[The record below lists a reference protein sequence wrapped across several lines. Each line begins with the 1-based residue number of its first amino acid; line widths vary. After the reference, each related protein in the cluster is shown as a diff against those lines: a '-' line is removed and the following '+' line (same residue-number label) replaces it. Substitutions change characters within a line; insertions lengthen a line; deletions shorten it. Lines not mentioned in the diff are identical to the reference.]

1 MSDRELVLRHVVADV
16 HARRA
21 LPAEVR
27 ISGGR
32 IASVRELTGSEA
44 LRVVPGILIPG
55 LVDAHVHIESSMLP
69 PWEFARVAVRHGTVA
84 TVSDPHEIAN
94 VLGADGIRFML
105 DDAAGSP
112 FTFWFGVPSCVPA
125 TALET
130 AGAALDAD
138 AVAALLDDP
147 RLPYLSEM
155 MNWPGVLARDPEVMA
170 KIAAARARGKRVD
183 GHAPGLLGADIAHYA
198 AAGIETD
205 HECRTA
211 EEGRARIA
219 AGMMLAIREGSA
231 ARNMDALL
239 PVLREHPDRC
249 MWCTDDA
256 HPDTLLA
263 GHINRLMARAVAAGI
278 DPFDA
283 LRAGTLNTVTHYR
296 MPCGLLRVGDRADMA
311 LVDDLRSFR
320 VRRTWIAGSMVAE
333 EGVSRLPGRASA
345 TPNRFRACRVSAD
358 DLALRTGPGAGST
371 VRAHV
376 IAVEDGQLVTG
387 HAMEAV
393 TVSGSAV
400 AGGAAAGG
408 AAAGDVAGG
417 GAAVHVADADRVVEP
432 DPSRDLL
439 LLAVVNRYTDA
450 PPALALVRGIG
461 LTRGAIASSVA
472 HDSHNVVAVG
482 ASRAELAEAINA
494 VCAARGGL
502 ALTASGT
509 HVLELPIAGLMSDRP
524 AEDVAAT
531 YARLTDGARALGSP
545 LHAPFMTLAFLAL
558 IVIPALKL
566 SDRGLVDA
574 TAMRFVPPLE

>member
-1 MSDRELVLRHVVADV
+1 M
-16 HARRA
+16 
-21 LPAEVR
+21 PAEVR

-32 IASVRELTGSEA
+32 IASIRELAGEDA
-44 LRVVPGILIPG
+44 GHVDPGVLIPG

-125 TALET
+125 TTLET
-130 AGAALDAD
+130 AGAALYAD
-138 AVAALLDDP
+138 EVARLLDDP
-147 RLPYLSEM
+147 RLPYLSEV
-155 MNWPGVLARDPEVMA
+155 MNWPGVLARDPLVMA
-170 KIAAARARGKRVD
+170 KIAAAKARGKRVD
-183 GHAPGLLGADIAHYA
+183 GHAPGLLGEDITRYA

-211 EEGRARIA
+211 DEGRARIA

-263 GHINRLMARAVAAGI
+263 GHIDRLMARAVAAGI
-278 DPFDA
+278 EPFDA
-283 LRAGTLNTVTHYR
+283 LRAGTLNTVSHYG

-311 LVDDLRSFR
+311 LVDDLREFR
-320 VRRTWIAGSMVAE
+320 VRRTWIAGTVVAE
-333 EGVSRLPGRASA
+333 NGVSRLPRRASA
-345 TPNRFRACRVSAD
+345 TPNRFRSCRVRPD
-358 DLALRTGPGAGST
+358 DVRLRPARQLGAT
-371 VRAHV
+371 ATAHV
-376 IAVEDGQLVTG
+376 ITVEDGQLVTG
-387 HAMEAV
+387 HLTE
-393 TVSGSAV
+393 
-400 AGGAAAGG
+400 
-408 AAAGDVAGG
+408 
-417 GAAVHVADADRVVEP
+417 RVPVRDGCIEP
-432 DPSRDLL
+432 DPARDLL
-439 LLAVVNRYTDA
+439 LLAVVNRYADA

-461 LTRGAIASSVA
+461 LRRGAIASSVA

-482 ASRAELAEAINA
+482 ATRSDLADAINA

-502 ALTASGT
+502 ALADSGT

-524 AEDVAAT
+524 AEDVAAA
-531 YARLTDGARALGSP
+531 YARLTEGARALGSP

-574 TAMRFVPPLE
+574 MSMTFIPPVE

>member
-1 MSDRELVLRHVVADV
+1 MSDRELILRHVIADV
-16 HARRA
+16 HARR
-21 LPAEVR
+21 LVPAEVH

-32 IASVRELTGSEA
+32 IASLRELTGPEA
-44 LRVVPGILIPG
+44 LDVDPGILIPG

-94 VLGADGIRFML
+94 VLGTDGIRFML

-130 AGAALDAD
+130 AGAALDAG

-147 RLPYLSEM
+147 RLPYLSEV

-170 KIAAARARGKRVD
+170 KIAAAKVRGKRVD
-183 GHAPGLLGADIAHYA
+183 GHAPGLLGAHIERYA
-198 AAGIETD
+198 SAGIETD

-263 GHINRLMARAVAAGI
+263 GHIDRLMARAVAAGI

-283 LRAGTLNTVTHYR
+283 LRAGTLNTITHYR

-311 LVDDLRSFR
+311 LVDDLRAFR
-320 VRRTWIAGSMVAE
+320 VRRTWIAGAVVAE
-333 EGVSRLPGRASA
+333 DGVSRLPRRASA
-345 TPNRFRACRVSAD
+345 TPNRFRACRVSAE
-358 DLALRTGPGAGST
+358 DLALRVPPGIGST
-371 VRAHV
+371 SCAHV
-376 IAVEDGQLVTG
+376 ITVEDGQLVTG
-387 HAMEAV
+387 HAMEPV
-393 TVSGSAV
+393 TATAHDSAV
-400 AGGAAAGG
+400 GGAADK
-408 AAAGDVAGG
+408 AAPDSTVTRATGT
-417 GAAVHVADADRVVEP
+417 DRLVEP

-450 PPALALVRGIG
+450 RPALAVVRGIG
-461 LTRGAIASSVA
+461 LTRGAVASSVA

-502 ALTASGT
+502 ALSASGT

-531 YARLTDGARALGSP
+531 YARLTEGARALGSP

-574 TAMRFVPPLE
+574 TAMRFIPPVE

>member
-1 MSDRELVLRHVVADV
+1 M
-16 HARRA
+16 
-21 LPAEVR
+21 
-27 ISGGR
+27 
-32 IASVRELTGSEA
+32 
-44 LRVVPGILIPG
+44 
-55 LVDAHVHIESSMLP
+55 
-69 PWEFARVAVRHGTVA
+69 A

-125 TALET
+125 TTLET
-130 AGAALDAD
+130 AGASLDAD

-147 RLPYLSEM
+147 RLPYLSEV

-170 KIAAARARGKRVD
+170 KIAAARVRGKRVD
-183 GHAPGLLGADIAHYA
+183 GHAPGLLGADIERYA
-198 AAGIETD
+198 SAGIETD

-263 GHINRLMARAVAAGI
+263 GHIDRLMARAVAAGI

-296 MPCGLLRVGDRADMA
+296 MPCGLLRAGDRADMA
-311 LVDDLRSFR
+311 LVDDLREFR
-320 VRRTWIAGSMVAE
+320 VRRTWIAGAVVAE
-333 EGVSRLPGRASA
+333 EGVSRLPRRASA

-358 DLALRTGPGAGST
+358 DLALRVPPGTGSA
-371 VRAHV
+371 VRARV
-376 IAVEDGQLVTG
+376 ITVEDGQLVTG
-387 HAMEAV
+387 HAMETV
-393 TVSGSAV
+393 TVSGSA
-400 AGGAAAGG
+400 AAGG
-408 AAAGDVAGG
+408 ATARPT
-417 GAAVHVADADRVVEP
+417 GADGVVEP

-450 PPALALVRGIG
+450 PPALALVSGIG
-461 LTRGAIASSVA
+461 LTHGAIASSVA

-482 ASRAELAEAINA
+482 ASRADLADAINA

-502 ALTASGT
+502 ALCASGT

-524 AEDVAAT
+524 AEEVAAA
-531 YARLTDGARALGSP
+531 YARLTEGARALGSP

-558 IVIPALKL
+558 VVIPALKL

-574 TAMRFVPPLE
+574 TAMRFIPPIE

>member
-1 MSDRELVLRHVVADV
+1 MPDPGDMVLRHMVADV
-16 HARRA
+16 HGRRIV
-21 LPAEVR
+21 PAEVR
-27 ISGGR
+27 LSGGR
-32 IASVRELTGSEA
+32 IASIRELTGA
-44 LRVVPGILIPG
+44 DAARVDRGVLIPG

-125 TALET
+125 TSLET
-130 AGAALDAD
+130 AGASLDAD
-138 AVAALLDDP
+138 AVARLLDDP
-147 RLPYLSEM
+147 RLPYLSEV
-155 MNWPGVLARDPEVMA
+155 MNWPGVLARDPQVMA

-183 GHAPGLLGADIAHYA
+183 GHAPGLLGADIARYA
-198 AAGIETD
+198 SAGIETD

-211 EEGRARIA
+211 DEGRARIA

-263 GHINRLMARAVAAGI
+263 GHIDRLMARAVAAGI
-278 DPFDA
+278 DPLDA
-283 LRAGTLNTVTHYR
+283 LRAGTLNTVTHYGL
-296 MPCGLLRVGDRADMA
+296 PCGLLRAGDRADMA
-311 LVDDLRSFR
+311 LVDDLQSFR
-320 VRRTWIAGSMVAE
+320 VRRTWIAGTIVAE
-333 EGVSRLPGRASA
+333 DGISRLPRRASA
-345 TPNRFRACRVSAD
+345 TPNRFRPCRVRAEDLRLKPAQGARASAK
-358 DLALRTGPGAGST
+358 
-371 VRAHV
+371 AHA
-376 IAVEDGQLVTG
+376 IDVEDGQLVTG
-387 HAMEAV
+387 HSTHAV
-393 TVSGSAV
+393 TVRDGC
-400 AGGAAAGG
+400 
-408 AAAGDVAGG
+408 
-417 GAAVHVADADRVVEP
+417 VEP
-432 DPSRDLL
+432 DPAHDLL
-439 LLAVVNRYTDA
+439 LLAVVNRYVDA

-461 LTRGAIASSVA
+461 LRSGAIASSVA

-482 ASRAELAEAINA
+482 ATREQLADAINA

-502 ALTASGT
+502 ALAGSGT

-524 AEDVAAT
+524 AEEVAAT
-531 YARLTDGARALGSP
+531 YARLTEGARALGSP
-545 LHAPFMTLAFLAL
+545 LQAPFMTLAFLAL
-558 IVIPALKL
+558 VVIPALKL

-574 TAMRFVPPLE
+574 MSMTFVPPVE